1 MSKCTDNV
9 NGKDLELLYNNNYI
23 MDVKKID
30 KSNGLFAIKTF
41 DAELNKS
48 QPITVDENGAIT
60 IININSGG
68 KYYSNEPPN
77 IIIKPPASSGGTPA
91 KARATMVEKK
101 EGAGPNENSYWEIK
115 DIVVDS
121 GGSKYDAI
129 ADIDKVEIEKK
140 NTVQKKIVYNEA
152 KPKYYLL
159 EKKQSQ
165 CNNLTDRWH
174 DWFTIPYY
182 YLGNNNGR
190 RKIDESDKTRKIF
203 KCYNSCTEKYVVN
216 NDNVCE
222 SIQTFEGG
230 KYRNYIPYDPLAII
244 CILGS
249 YEATGQ
255 LTENNNTI
263 IPDTVAG
270 NYYDTIKNVKT
281 DNDEDINKEVQAKI
295 LASLGNI
302 EYRYRN
308 KEHPVQIIG
317 EGIGKA
323 YLVISQYI
331 KDIIK
336 EAENNDLKIKTII
349 KNNVND
355 FYQLFDKRDDFYI
368 SYLNKLKDSTHFKRV
383 LYAKSIARQENIEA
397 KTRATDYATTQKYL
411 KYLFKYCKFLYFN
424 ENNMFAIRLLNYGI
438 YEEDYITGTK
448 ETIKNPDEED
458 ENNNIFSKEPTKI
471 NYNPVTV
478 KIDAKHKNMFDDYS
492 NAYELYKSFILTYPI
507 ILLLSIGLFI
517 IILIAYWGNAI
528 YVFISVLN
536 ILYILV
542 IGIVYLFIG
551 FMVCNSM
558 VIKAVIFIIS
568 TAYQIIGGL
577 YSGAMGIFNV
587 PIIGSILKIILF
599 LILIT
604 ALLNSNLSVIY
615 GIVMFFINTIIYI
628 ILGIISIIFYI
639 IYGFVSLNP
648 GIIIPS
654 LITMSILYAYY
665 KIWFN
670 FDINTLH
677 KDAKKDAKIISEHSN
692 SETIFKS
699 GVLKSGVGAAIS
711 MARLELYKHSYFMN
725 LYEKAYDNYVE
736 KIEELEGY
744 KNNKK
749 LLEPSNMTE
758 SEKAEQE
765 EKKSA
770 EITNLQNKNVEF
782 EENVNKANI
791 ARAERREVEKEL
803 MDFDIK
809 NDKTIKDNNMELY
822 KNKLEKSK
830 LNPEQ
835 IEDIKTERKKIL
847 DTKKD
852 LLQQVRELKTSEN
865 KARGEIKP
873 FISKNVQE
881 NIDKKKDTLSKGFS
895 KILGENNVN
904 AINKQ
909 GLMNMG
915 IDKAKRAFDKIK
927 IDPLAL

>member
-30 KSNGLFAIKTF
+30 KSNDLFAIKTF
-41 DAELNKS
+41 DAELDKS
-48 QPITVDENGAIT
+48 RPITVDENGAIT
-60 IININSGG
+60 IININSRG

-91 KARATMVEKK
+91 KARATMDEKK
-101 EGAGPNENSYWEIK
+101 GAGPNENSYWEIK
-115 DIVVDS
+115 DIIVDY

-140 NTVQKKIVYNEA
+140 STVQKKIVYNEA

-249 YEATGQ
+249 YGTY
-255 LTENNNTI
+255 T
-263 IPDTVAG
+263 DTSNVISSEVLG
-270 NYYDTIKNVKT
+270 NYYYTIKNVKAGI
-281 DNDEDINKEVQAKI
+281 DEDINTDVQAKI
-295 LASLGNI
+295 LASLSNGYNNLNNPIVTMATNI
-302 EYRYRN
+302 DSAYNLIANYIGS
-308 KEHPVQIIG
+308 IIR
-317 EGIGKA
+317 
-323 YLVISQYI
+323 
-331 KDIIK
+331 

-355 FYQLFDKRDDFYI
+355 FYQLFDKRDELYI

-383 LYAKSIARQENIEA
+383 LYAKSIAHQGSVSNI
-397 KTRATDYATTQKYL
+397 KYSDTNIVKYL
-411 KYLFKYCKFLYFN
+411 QYLFKYCKFLYFN

-438 YEEDYITGTK
+438 YDEDYIKDTK
-448 ETIKNPDEED
+448 VKIINPDED
-458 ENNNIFSKEPTKI
+458 ETYLNVVPPEPVKV

-478 KIDAKHKNMFDDYS
+478 KIENKHKNIFDDYS

-517 IILIAYWGNAI
+517 IIMLLYWGNVI
-528 YVFISVLN
+528 YVLISALN
-536 ILYILV
+536 FLYILV
-542 IGIVYLFIG
+542 IAIVYFFIVLIACNSLFIKII
-551 FMVCNSM
+551 VS
-558 VIKAVIFIIS
+558 IIS
-568 TAYQIIGGL
+568 GIYQVIGGL
-577 YSGAMGIFNV
+577 YSGIMGIFNF
-587 PIIGSILKIILF
+587 PIIGTIIKFVLF
-599 LILIT
+599 LILIGI
-604 ALLNSNLSVIY
+604 LMNNNLGFIY
-615 GIVMFFINTIIYI
+615 DIVMYIINTIVYI
-628 ILGIISIIFYI
+628 ILGIISIVFYI
-639 IYGFVSLNP
+639 IYECIKLNP
-648 GIIIPS
+648 GILFPS
-654 LITMSILYAYY
+654 LITMLILYAYY

-677 KDAKKDAKIISEHSN
+677 KGAKKDAKIISEHSN

-744 KNNKK
+744 KNNEK

-758 SEKAEQE
+758 SEKAEE
-765 EKKSA
+765 EKEKEKKSA
-770 EITNLQNKNVEF
+770 EITNLQNKKVEF
-782 EENVNKANI
+782 EEKVDKANI

-809 NDKTIKDNNMELY
+809 NDKTIKDTNMELY
-822 KNKLEKSK
+822 KNALGKTN
-830 LNPEQ
+830 LNLDK
-835 IEDIKTERKKIL
+835 IADIKNERKKIL

-865 KARGEIKP
+865 KARGDIKP
-873 FISKNVQE
+873 FISKNVQK
-881 NIDKKKDTLSKGFS
+881 NIDNKKDELSKGFS

-915 IDKAKRAFDKIK
+915 VDKAKGIFDKIK

>member
-30 KSNGLFAIKTF
+30 KSNDLFAIKTF
-41 DAELNKS
+41 DAELDKS
-48 QPITVDENGAIT
+48 RPITVDENGAIKS
-60 IININSGG
+60 ININSMG

-91 KARATMVEKK
+91 RARATMDEKK
-101 EGAGPNENSYWEIK
+101 GAGPNVNTYWEIK
-115 DIVVDS
+115 DIIFVER
-121 GGSKYDAI
+121 GSKYDAI

-203 KCYNSCTEKYVVN
+203 KCYNSCAEKYVVN

-249 YEATGQ
+249 YGTY
-255 LTENNNTI
+255 T
-263 IPDTVAG
+263 DTSNVISSEVLG
-270 NYYDTIKNVKT
+270 NYYYTIKNVKAGI
-281 DNDEDINKEVQAKI
+281 DEDINTDVQAKI
-295 LASLGNI
+295 LASLSNMI
-302 EYRYRN
+302 YRGYN
-308 KEHPVQIIG
+308 NLNNPIVTMATKIDSAYNLIANYIGSIIR
-317 EGIGKA
+317 
-323 YLVISQYI
+323 
-331 KDIIK
+331 
-336 EAENNDLKIKTII
+336 EAEKNDLKIKTII

-355 FYQLFDKRDDFYI
+355 FYQLFDKRDELYI

-383 LYAKSIARQENIEA
+383 LYAKSIAHQGSVSNI
-397 KTRATDYATTQKYL
+397 KYSDTNIVKYL
-411 KYLFKYCKFLYFN
+411 QYLFKYCKFLYFN

-438 YEEDYITGTK
+438 YDEDYIKDTK
-448 ETIKNPDEED
+448 VKIINPDEDVTYLNVVPIEQPV
-458 ENNNIFSKEPTKI
+458 KV

-478 KIDAKHKNMFDDYS
+478 KIENKHKNIFDDYS

-517 IILIAYWGNAI
+517 IIMLLYWRNVI
-528 YVFISVLN
+528 YVLISALN
-536 ILYILV
+536 FLYILV
-542 IGIVYLFIG
+542 IAIVYFFIVLIACNSLFIKII
-551 FMVCNSM
+551 VS
-558 VIKAVIFIIS
+558 IIS
-568 TAYQIIGGL
+568 GIYQVIGGL
-577 YSGAMGIFNV
+577 YSGIMGIFNF
-587 PIIGSILKIILF
+587 PIIGTIIKFVLF
-599 LILIT
+599 LILIGI
-604 ALLNSNLSVIY
+604 LMNNNLGFIY
-615 GIVMFFINTIIYI
+615 DIVMFFINTIIYI
-628 ILGIISIIFYI
+628 ILGIISIVFYI
-639 IYGFVSLNP
+639 IYECIKLNP
-648 GIIIPS
+648 GILFPS
-654 LITMSILYAYY
+654 LITMLILYAYY

-677 KDAKKDAKIISEHSN
+677 KGAKKDAKIISEHSN

-744 KNNKK
+744 KNNEK

-758 SEKAEQE
+758 SEKAEE
-765 EKKSA
+765 EKEKKSA

-782 EENVNKANI
+782 EEKVDKANI
-791 ARAERREVEKEL
+791 ARAERREVEKKL

-809 NDKTIKDNNMELY
+809 NDKTIKDTNMELY
-822 KNKLEKSK
+822 KNALGKTN
-830 LNPEQ
+830 LNLDK
-835 IEDIKTERKKIL
+835 IADITTERKKIL

-852 LLQQVRELKTSEN
+852 LLQQVRELKTGEN

-873 FISKNVQE
+873 FISKNVQK
-881 NIDKKKDTLSKGFS
+881 NIDKKKDELSKGFS
-895 KILGENNVN
+895 KILGENKVN

-915 IDKAKRAFDKIK
+915 VDKAKGMFDKIK